1 MVQVMRTMS
10 EVTTAE
16 TLAHL
21 SKLVK
26 ESLDATKSF
35 WESVDEDS
43 KLLSLV
49 DITGTFRIYPTLSA
63 RLTVSS
69 SRTGGCRQHNFP

>member
-10 EVTTAE
+10 EVTTGE

-35 WESVDEDS
+35 WESVEESS
-43 KLLSLV
+43 KLLPLV
-49 DITGTFRIYPTLSA
+49 DIAGMFRA
-63 RLTVSS
+63 FV
-69 SRTGGCRQHNFP
+69 

>member
-1 MVQVMRTMS
+1 MS

-26 ESLDATKSF
+26 ESLDDTKSF

-49 DITGTFRIYPTLSA
+49 DITGMCHFTP
-63 RLTVSS
+63 
-69 SRTGGCRQHNFP
+69 P